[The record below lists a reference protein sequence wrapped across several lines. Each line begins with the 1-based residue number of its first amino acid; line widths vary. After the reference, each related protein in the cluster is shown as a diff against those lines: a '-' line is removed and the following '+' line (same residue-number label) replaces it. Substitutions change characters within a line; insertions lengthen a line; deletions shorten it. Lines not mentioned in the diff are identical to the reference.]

1 MTDSPPNA
9 ALERMVARQIEARG
23 IHDRLVLDAFRAVD
37 RAGFVP
43 ESQKAAAYEDRPL
56 PIGEGQTISQ
66 PYMVARMTAE
76 LELHGGERV
85 LEIGTGSGYQ
95 TAILARIAR
104 EVHTVEYVAS
114 LGEQARRTLEG
125 LGYRNVRYRVGDGT
139 LGWPEAGPFDRILAA
154 AAAPDIPPPWIRQL
168 ADPGLALLPIG
179 ASGGQRL
186 LRLRLIGGRRV
197 RDEFCPCSFVLM
209 RGKYGFDRNFD

>member
-1 MTDSPPNA
+1 MSDGDACA
-9 ALERMVARQIEARG
+9 ALERMVTRQIEARG
-23 IHDRLVLDAFRAVD
+23 LHDRLVLEAFRAVD
-37 RAGFVP
+37 RAAFVP
-43 ESQKAAAYEDRPL
+43 ESQRGAAYEDRPL
-56 PIGEGQTISQ
+56 PIGQGQTISQ

-104 EVHTVEYVAS
+104 EVHTVEYVPS
-114 LGEQARRTLEG
+114 LAEQARRTLEG
-125 LGYRNVRYRVGDGT
+125 LGYRNVHYRVGDGT

-154 AAAPDIPPPWIRQL
+154 AAAPDIPPAWIEQL
-168 ADPGLALLPIG
+168 ADPGLAVLPIG
-179 ASGGQRL
+179 PSGGQRL
-186 LRLRLIGGRRV
+186 LRLRLVGGRTV

-209 RGKYGFDRNFD
+209 RGKYGFTRDFN

>member
-1 MTDSPPNA
+1 MTDRHPTA
-9 ALERMVARQIEARG
+9 ALERMVVRQIEARG

-37 RAGFVP
+37 RADFVP
-43 ESQKAAAYEDRPL
+43 QSQTAAAYEDRPV

-114 LGEQARRTLEG
+114 LAEQARRTLEG
-125 LGYRNVRYRVGDGT
+125 LGYRNIHYRVGDGT

-154 AAAPDIPPPWIRQL
+154 AAAPDIPAPWIRQL

-179 ASGGQRL
+179 PSGGQRL
-186 LRLRLIGGRRV
+186 LRLRLIGGRQV

-209 RGKYGFDRNFD
+209 RGKYGFARNFD